1 MSKNNHGNSSIRLFG
16 LLTSTSPNKVFFSI
30 VLGALG
36 GVAYSLLV
44 PLILLSLR
52 PSLGRFMQPEFNTS
66 YWLFGIFEVSQPIQA
81 LVFFFVCLLILFCRG
96 LSGTL
101 MLQVGIDATVRLRK
115 KMYHRISKLQIQKLE
130 QIGPSRLLTAI
141 NKDIGD
147 IAVGAAT
154 IPSILVAATTFFGML
169 GFLLYLK
176 LEIFFFV
183 LGIIAFGFL
192 TYQIPIMFGNKYMM
206 RGRNSF
212 DGIQEGIRGLIYGAK
227 ELKLN
232 QQKQKA
238 FLSEELYKA
247 EDEFS
252 ISTKAGR
259 TFLVF
264 GQTYSN
270 MISFLTIGAVAYVMA
285 NYFTLD
291 RDDLLGSVM
300 ILLYIMGPITV
311 LVGSM
316 SALVMAKVAARKLN
330 LLFGEMAIE
339 ADSKEDS
346 DYIDFYQT
354 LKLENT
360 EYAYPA
366 LKNEDGG
373 FHLGPINL
381 TFNRGEI
388 TYLVGGNGSGKTSLA
403 KLLSLHYIPEKG
415 SIYFDD
421 IAVTGENRDAC
432 RQSISAIYSDFYLFT
447 KLFGLSD
454 EELDIRAT
462 EKLKQLGLEEKVTIK
477 DGQFSSTAL
486 SDGQK
491 KRLALLVTYLEDRS
505 IYVFDEWA
513 ADQDPEF
520 KEIFY
525 NDILP
530 NLKKRN
536 KMIIV
541 ITHDD
546 RYFHLADRLVRMEA
560 GRVIEE
566 RTQDGL
572 KKIDIENEDI
582 GIQNVI

>member
-1 MSKNNHGNSSIRLFG
+1 
-16 LLTSTSPNKVFFSI
+16 
-30 VLGALG
+30 
-36 GVAYSLLV
+36 
-44 PLILLSLR
+44 
-52 PSLGRFMQPEFNTS
+52 MQPEFNTS